1 MIDTRGHNCLRYG
14 MEVNLTDDQKAFV
27 REALESGRIQNA
39 EDAVREAML
48 LWEDRQRRR
57 IHILATVY
65 TAEASLSRGEGRAV
79 INREELGQLARDV
92 KQRASSRFS
101 ASPDS

>member
-1 MIDTRGHNCLRYG
+1 MG

-48 LWEDRQRRR
+48 LWEGRERRR
-57 IHILATVY
+57 IHILAAVDA
-65 TAEASLSRGEGRAV
+65 AEASLTRGEGRTV
-79 INREELGQLARDV
+79 TNRDELGQLARDV
-92 KQRASSRFS
+92 KKRASTRLS
-101 ASPDS
+101 ASPDSR